1 MREVLGEMC
10 EWNSVDNCEKAATRS
25 KNVRFGARM
34 RTQCRCNV
42 SEMGSDGLKSM
53 TEESAIKL
61 ERFGAKYVSEKLLKT
76 AKKVAARGENVT
88 IWGENSNLL
97 PTGGRGRMADA

>member
-1 MREVLGEMC
+1 MGEMC
-10 EWNSVDNCEKAATRS
+10 EWNSVKNCKKATARS
-25 KNVRFGARM
+25 ENVPFRACM

-42 SEMGSDGLKSM
+42 SEMGADGLKSM

-61 ERFGAKYVSEKLLKT
+61 EMFGAKYVSEKLLKT

-88 IWGENSNLL
+88 IRGENSNLL